1 MHLNILRNHKSVYYN
16 CLTNFYLLLNTV
28 LPYYDDIIVTLQKQ
42 ALISL
47 KVEETD
53 LKKQRLL
60 QFVADVSQNINKY
73 RVVIDDDFNTLHFV
87 EIESDDS
94 DSDLDEDYQNKIAD
108 TSESTDTDEED
119 KKTL

>member
-87 EIESDDS
+87 EIESDDR